1 MKGRKSNIN
10 DAGISLLELIIAVSI
25 FAIAAVV
32 FLQAFVTSGH
42 VNKKSA
48 LYLNAS
54 TAAQNLMEEIKSK
67 GFEDV
72 SMAFNYPIDP
82 MTKQVRLGFLSD
94 QTADIENGS
103 MVIKE
108 SLNNGGTY
116 QSVRLYRASD
126 KDTSSVTA
134 SVISTDNGR
143 TGTFNPRTKGKNQS
157 KYYFQIDGL
166 KNGDETF
173 DALVTFDG
181 SKDSGY
187 KKQSGTSQ
195 ENQKNDYEVP
205 NISKLDTESNAFLIM
220 PQNWDENAMKA
231 IVQGQAEYA
240 RKIYPEQIAGDQA
253 PILDADVV
261 YKYTKRTLYIKVEE
275 SGGTVK
281 ASAKYTLNA
290 YNYSVKGGEEWESMS
305 ICPCK
310 GTGKT
315 NGADACF
322 CTYESAYVPF
332 YSSET
337 GTELKNLFVFYYPNY
352 NSTSAVHPLDE
363 IVFENTSNYPIQLYV
378 AKQRTDSADSNTS
391 LPTTTQEQKYRM
403 SLTVNENPSV
413 LGQINWN
420 TNPSLYRAQTVLRTN
435 LDQDISTDS
444 SSGRT
449 SVNQMKL
456 VYQAVDANGI
466 KGRSVSGKSAK
477 QVLSVNGLDDKE
489 NEDRIYHMKV
499 EIYKAGAAANNFPE
513 SDRIV
518 VLEGAKEN

>member
-1 MKGRKSNIN
+1 M
-10 DAGISLLELIIAVSI
+10 
-25 FAIAAVV
+25 
-32 FLQAFVTSGH
+32 
-42 VNKKSA
+42 
-48 LYLNAS
+48 
-54 TAAQNLMEEIKSK
+54 
-67 GFEDV
+67 
-72 SMAFNYPIDP
+72 
-82 MTKQVRLGFLSD
+82 
-94 QTADIENGS
+94 
-103 MVIKE
+103 
-108 SLNNGGTY
+108 
-116 QSVRLYRASD
+116 
-126 KDTSSVTA
+126 
-134 SVISTDNGR
+134 
-143 TGTFNPRTKGKNQS
+143 
-157 KYYFQIDGL
+157 
-166 KNGDETF
+166 
-173 DALVTFDG
+173 
-181 SKDSGY
+181 
-187 KKQSGTSQ
+187 
-195 ENQKNDYEVP
+195 P

-240 RKIYPEQIAGDQA
+240 RKIYPGQIDGDQA
-253 PILDADVV
+253 PILDADEV

-290 YNYSVKGGEEWESMS
+290 YNYSVKGGKEWESMS

-337 GTELKNLFVFYYPNY
+337 GTQLKNLFVFYYPNY

-456 VYQAVDANGI
+456 VYQAVDANGT